1 MKKAVL
7 LSIMLL
13 AITSFVSCTDLN
25 DEETIFETTAIDPNE
40 TGETDPEE
48 EETGEED
55 GV

>member
-25 DEETIFETTAIDPNE
+25 DEETIFETTSVDPNDD
-40 TGETDPEE
+40 GSID
-48 EETGEED
+48 ED
-55 GV
+55 DYRED